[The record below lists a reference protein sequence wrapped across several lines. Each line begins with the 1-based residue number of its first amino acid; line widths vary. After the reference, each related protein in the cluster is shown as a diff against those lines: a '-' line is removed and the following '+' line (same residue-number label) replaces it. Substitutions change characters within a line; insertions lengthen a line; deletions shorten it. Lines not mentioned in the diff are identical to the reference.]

1 MSDTD
6 TSSHAIECTA
16 ISDVE
21 LCTMYL
27 LLQDRN
33 DSNPWAIPPTACSPS
48 ESDNKSS
55 LEIAMFKN
63 WLGTLICLSPRQYLA
78 SQQCLIIAGGDSLR
92 ELQYSS
98 SEST

>member
-1 MSDTD
+1 MINLEARERGALQSNLCGERVIKMSDTD

-33 DSNPWAIPPTACSPS
+33 DSNP
-48 ESDNKSS
+48 
-55 LEIAMFKN
+55 
-63 WLGTLICLSPRQYLA
+63 
-78 SQQCLIIAGGDSLR
+78 
-92 ELQYSS
+92 
-98 SEST
+98 